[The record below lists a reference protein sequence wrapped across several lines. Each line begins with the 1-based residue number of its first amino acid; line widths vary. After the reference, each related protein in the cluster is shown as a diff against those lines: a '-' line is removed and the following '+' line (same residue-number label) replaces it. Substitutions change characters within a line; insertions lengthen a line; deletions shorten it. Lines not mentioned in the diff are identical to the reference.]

1 MRTPERTRRSL
12 SQGDD
17 TPRPAG
23 PGVFQ
28 SVNPSPNSGSH
39 DANSAEH
46 GHATKRL
53 GFLGERLLSSSTS
66 GSSTLRGTPGPA
78 TSRSHSRAE
87 SANLLLSLSR
97 DSTASPA
104 PMAAS
109 SSHHGKVHASPS
121 KLVSREM
128 HRLGNL
134 AHLPVLNSSP
144 SNVSL
149 ATSTTSTIQGSSSG
163 GDNPWAT
170 LAVYILP
177 LFNGEGLRVPIEDL
191 NALVKRHIQ
200 TIVSAAPSKA
210 LSTLEHD
217 ASELIGNGTVTLHSK
232 LNGVEEEDLVDRVVD
247 LWKFFWDE
255 VLPYV
260 EGALLP
266 LQTDSL
272 LSSLYKIPK
281 PHKPASPVGQNGAG
295 TITPSFKTQQ
305 IDVRT
310 IALRYFR
317 DQIIYPAF
325 PVLHD
330 RLNTL
335 KERYPQTTG
344 YPPRLQQMLLV
355 LLSQRTLPVL
365 YSLTV
370 SPPPPPPGE
379 EAVQLLLRAIRTPLV
394 QISPDNKH
402 YFGATGAP
410 SFLSAGVPRDRRGRI
425 ARKPDH
431 ALTIDLP
438 PDEDPHGED
447 TPRLGAA
454 FTDQGR
460 ELLESLKSPDPESA
474 HRASMGGWGLG
485 LGGENK
491 GCEDDDRDEDPNLD
505 QVQVRDNTYGR
516 SFTADAVALR
526 LSSSAWSA

>member
-23 PGVFQ
+23 LGVFH

-39 DANSAEH
+39 DANSAD
-46 GHATKRL
+46 HAHASKRL
-53 GFLGERLLSSSTS
+53 GFLGEKLLSSSS
-66 GSSTLRGTPGPA
+66 ASSSALRA
-78 TSRSHSRAE
+78 AASANASRSHSRAD
-87 SANLLLSLSR
+87 SANLLSLPR
-97 DSTASPA
+97 DATASPT
-104 PMAAS
+104 PMAAAAGH
-109 SSHHGKVHASPS
+109 SHHSKAHASPS

-149 ATSTTSTIQGSSSG
+149 VPSTSTTLVGSSSV
-163 GDNPWAT
+163 GDNPWAA
-170 LAVYILP
+170 LALYILP

-200 TIVSAAPSKA
+200 STVSASPSKA
-210 LSTLEHD
+210 LTALEND
-217 ASELIGNGTVTLHSK
+217 ASELIGAGIVTLNSK
-232 LNGVEEEDLVDRVVD
+232 LIGVEEEELVDRVVEI
-247 LWKFFWDE
+247 WKFFWDE

-266 LQTDSL
+266 LQTDPL
-272 LSSLYKIPK
+272 LLSLYKIPK
-281 PHKPASPVGQNGAG
+281 PHKPASPVGQNGTGIA
-295 TITPSFKTQQ
+295 TPSFKTQQ

-317 DQIIYPAF
+317 DQIIYPVF
-325 PVLHD
+325 SHLHD
-330 RLNTL
+330 HLNAL

-344 YPPRLQQMLLV
+344 PPPRLQQMLLV

-370 SPPPPPPGE
+370 TPPPPPAGE
-379 EAVQLLLRAIRTPLV
+379 EAVQALLRAIRTPLV
-394 QISPDNKH
+394 QTSPDKPH
-402 YFGATGAP
+402 LRATGAP

-425 ARKPDH
+425 ARKPERAPSPDVPP
-431 ALTIDLP
+431 LP
-438 PDEDPHGED
+438 VDDEHGED

-454 FTDQGR
+454 FVEGR

-474 HRASMGGWGLG
+474 QRASMGGWGLG
-485 LGGENK
+485 LGGEDRAH
-491 GCEDDDRDEDPNLD
+491 EDYDKDEDLNWD
-505 QVQVRDNTYGR
+505 QAQ
-516 SFTADAVALR
+516 AVVER
-526 LSSSAWSA
+526 MVGMNPPI